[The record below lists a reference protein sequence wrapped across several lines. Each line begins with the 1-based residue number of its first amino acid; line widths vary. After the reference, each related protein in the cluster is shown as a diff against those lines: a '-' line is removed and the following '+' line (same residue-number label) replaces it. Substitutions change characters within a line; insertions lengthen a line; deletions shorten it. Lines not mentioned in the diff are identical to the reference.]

1 MPNGNAAI
9 RKLRRQRQALLARL
23 TEFSTAIRGSI
34 FERFSTCSRPQC
46 ACHQGARHGPRTY
59 LTIQVQG
66 RQRQFYVPKSQ
77 VSAAR
82 RVIKEY
88 HRLMQTVDRLSALN
102 LKLVRLSAL
111 EESCDERGAK

>member
-1 MPNGNAAI
+1 MSSGTAAL
-9 RKLRRQRQALLARL
+9 RKLRRQRQALLTKL
-23 TEFSTAIRGSI
+23 TEFSRAIRGSL
-34 FERFSTCSRPQC
+34 FERFSTCSRPNC

-59 LTIQVQG
+59 LTVQVQG

-82 RVIKEY
+82 RAIKEY
-88 HRLMQTVDRLSALN
+88 HRLMQTVNRLSALN

-111 EESCDERGAK
+111 EEPSDERGPT